1 MLLGQNK
8 DLYILICTIPC
19 PEQGIIDL
27 QFKIPWPEKKIEDSI
42 ESIISW
48 SETFVLASNL

>member
-8 DLYILICTIPC
+8 DLYILRYTIPC
-19 PEQGIIDL
+19 LEQGIIDL
-27 QFKIPWPEKKIEDSI
+27 QFIITWPEKKIKDSI

-48 SETFVLASNL
+48 SETLVLASTL

>member
-1 MLLGQNK
+1 MLLGQNN
-8 DLYILICTIPC
+8 DLYILRYTIPC
-19 PEQGIIDL
+19 LEQGIIDL
-27 QFKIPWPEKKIEDSI
+27 QFTWPEKKIKDSI